1 MLSREN
7 IRGIIYVVTIIVVV
21 ALIAIFAKPRSEV
34 TLAQKSEKS
43 ITSKKSDASNTAN
56 KVESSRAK
64 QRDTLFA
71 FDPNTVTYDE
81 LLLLG
86 FDKRTAVGIVKYRTA
101 GKVFGIVEEF
111 ALCYGVTDSMFAR
124 VRPYIKIGTKY
135 ATKPKTERRDT
146 LRERRVARFSPRPFE
161 KFHIDT
167 VGVDYL
173 RLIGFSTRQAE
184 ALIEYRNR
192 GKGIFSMNELR
203 DCYAVS
209 KEMADSLA
217 HFVILSVRDPLEG
230 LIEINSADSATLRKV
245 RGIGEKTVVAVMEYR
260 KLLGGFVR
268 KEQISELKCV
278 TSENFERICEQIYC
292 DSCKISKID
301 INFAPASDFEHH
313 PYMSRKAAKVILETR
328 ESKGGWK
335 SIEEMQMDNI
345 FTEEQAR
352 AIAPYLLFGT
362 TPQSFD

>member
-1 MLSREN
+1 MA
-7 IRGIIYVVTIIVVV
+7 IIVAI
-21 ALIAIFAKPRSEV
+21 ALIVHFAKPRKTHILV
-34 TLAQKSEKS
+34 EK
-43 ITSKKSDASNTAN
+43 IENTTI
-56 KVESSRAK
+56 ER
-64 QRDTLFA
+64 RDTLFT

-101 GKVFGIVEEF
+101 GKVFGIAEEL
-111 ALCYGVTDSMFAR
+111 ALCYGVTDSMFSR
-124 VRPYIKIGTKY
+124 VRPYIKIGIKY
-135 ATKPKTERRDT
+135 ATKPKSHTNDS
-146 LRERRVARFSPRPFE
+146 LRNNRPKRFSPRPFE
-161 KFHIDT
+161 PFSIDT
-167 VGVDYL
+167 VGVEYL

-209 KEMADSLA
+209 EEMADSLS
-217 HFVILSVRDPLEG
+217 HFVILSERDPYEG

-260 KLLGGFVR
+260 KLLGGFAK
-268 KEQISELKCV
+268 KEQIAELKCV
-278 TSENFERICEQIYC
+278 TEENFLRISEQIYC

-313 PYMSRKAAKVILETR
+313 PYMSRKAAKLILETR
-328 ESKGGWK
+328 ESKGGWN
-335 SIEEMQMDNI
+335 SIEEMQSDDI
-345 FTEEQAR
+345 FTEEQAQ

-362 TPQSFD
+362 TPQEFD

>member
-1 MLSREN
+1 M
-7 IRGIIYVVTIIVVV
+7 TIIIVIALV
-21 ALIAIFAKPRSEV
+21 AYFATPRRNI
-34 TLAQKSEKS
+34 TLADKSEKCD
-43 ITSKKSDASNTAN
+43 I
-56 KVESSRAK
+56 E
-64 QRDTLFA
+64 QRDTLFV

-86 FDKRTAVGIVKYRTA
+86 FDKRTAVGIIKYRTA
-101 GKVFGIVEEF
+101 GKVFGIAEEL
-111 ALCYGVTDSMFAR
+111 ALCYGVSDSMFSR
-124 VRPYIKIGTKY
+124 IRPYIKIDKKY
-135 ATKPKTERRDT
+135 ATKPKTQAFDT
-146 LRERRVARFSPRPFE
+146 LRDSRPKRFSPRPFE
-161 KFHIDT
+161 KFDIDT
-167 VGVDYL
+167 VGVEYL

-184 ALIEYRNR
+184 VLIEYRNR

-209 KEMADSLA
+209 EEMADSLS
-217 HFVILSVRDPLEG
+217 HFIILSVRKPYDG
-230 LIEINSADSATLRKV
+230 LIDINSADSATLRKV
-245 RGIGEKTVVAVMEYR
+245 RGIGEKTVVAVMQYR

-278 TSENFERICEQIYC
+278 TEENFLRISEQIYC

-313 PYMSRKAAKVILETR
+313 PYMTRRAAKLILEPR
-328 ESKGGWK
+328 ESKGGWN
-335 SIEEMQMDNI
+335 SIEEMQEDKI

-362 TPQSFD
+362 TPQMFD

>member
-1 MLSREN
+1 MFSKQN
-7 IRGIIYVVTIIVVV
+7 IRGLIYVVVIIVVI
-21 ALIAIFAKPRSEV
+21 ALITIFAKPRDARKDV
-34 TLAQKSEKS
+34 KPAEKS
-43 ITSKKSDASNTAN
+43 KSGTT
-56 KVESSRAK
+56 VETTTAK
-64 QRDTLFA
+64 QLDTLFT

-81 LLLLG
+81 LRLLG
-86 FDKRTAVGIVKYRTA
+86 FDKRTAVSIVKYRTA
-101 GKVFGIVEEF
+101 GKVFGIAEEF
-111 ALCYGVTDSMFAR
+111 ALCYGVSDSMFAR
-124 VRPYIKIGTKY
+124 VRPYIKIGEEY
-135 ATKPKTERRDT
+135 ATRPQNKVVENPKKESK
-146 LRERRVARFSPRPFE
+146 ARFSPRPFE
-161 KFHIDT
+161 RFAIDT
-167 VGVDYL
+167 VGVEYL

-192 GKGIFSMNELR
+192 GKGVFSMNELR

-209 KEMADSLA
+209 EEMADSLS
-217 HFVILSVRDPLEG
+217 HFVILSERDPYEG

-268 KEQISELKCV
+268 KEQILELKCV
-278 TSENFERICEQIYC
+278 TKENFERISEQIYC

-313 PYMSRKAAKVILETR
+313 PYMSRKAAKLILETR
-328 ESKGGWK
+328 ESKGGWN
-335 SIEEMQMDNI
+335 SIEEMQSDDI

-362 TPQSFD
+362 TPQEFD